1 MRRTEYPVRVMMLS
15 WEYPPRLV
23 GGIARHVQE
32 LSEALAA
39 QGVQVHV
46 ITATHPD
53 APDEAVENGVHLH
66 RVGAPPPLHGDFLQ
80 GVWAMNAAFEARAD
94 ALIRDLLSGKPAQT
108 QREPILLHAHD
119 WLVHPARRANRHR
132 VGHPV
137 AAQRRVPTVATARR
151 LPPRVHQRRAHR
163 HTHDYHH

>member
-1 MRRTEYPVRVMMLS
+1 VRVIMLS

-66 RVGAPPPLHGDFLQ
+66 RVGAPPSSAWRLPAGRMGD
-80 GVWAMNAAFEARAD
+80 E
-94 ALIRDLLSGKPAQT
+94 
-108 QREPILLHAHD
+108 
-119 WLVHPARRANRHR
+119 
-132 VGHPV
+132 
-137 AAQRRVPTVATARR
+137 RRVRSRAPTR
-151 LPPRVHQRRAHR
+151 
-163 HTHDYHH
+163 